1 MKNWNLESWKKY
13 PVGQHPGWNKHP
25 KINQIKYLLAK
36 SPPLVFKNEI
46 ITLKKRLADVQD
58 RKYYIVQGG
67 DCAETFADFN
77 AEIIRNK
84 LNILLQMSIVLSYG
98 TSKKTLRIGRIAGQ
112 FAKPRTKQTEIID
125 NIELP
130 TYRGDAINSI
140 EYNSKSRTP
149 NPTRMMKAYEHASYT
164 MNMIRSI
171 INGGYTNIK
180 NANDWDLEFIKS
192 SDQGKKYHSIIDKIL
207 KAISFIDAVDND
219 RNKNTQFE
227 LHEFYTSHE
236 GLLLDYEQGL
246 TRYDYSE
253 KKYYDYSG
261 HMIWVGDRTRNID
274 GAHIEFLS
282 GIENPIGI
290 KIGPSIDDEELIEII
305 NKVNPNNERCKIILI
320 ARLGIDNIDKKL
332 PLLIR
337 KIKKNKMNVV
347 WLCDPMHGNTFNNQ
361 YGYKTRHF
369 NTILNELEKYV
380 NIHKSQNSFP
390 GGIHIEFT
398 GEDVTECLGGF
409 QNINDNTLM
418 QRYETACDP
427 RLNNKQSLEL
437 IFKLTDLLNKGERDV
452 RKN

>member
-13 PVGQHPGWNKHP
+13 PVGQHPGWNEHP
-25 KINQIKYLLAK
+25 NINETKNLLSK

-46 ITLKKRLADVQD
+46 TTLKKRLSDVQD
-58 RKYYIVQGG
+58 GKYYIVQGG

-77 AEIIRNK
+77 GEIIRNK

-112 FAKPRTKQTEIID
+112 FAKPRTKQTEIIG

-130 TYRGDAINSI
+130 SYRGDAINSI
-140 EYNSKSRTP
+140 EYNSKSRMP
-149 NPTRMMKAYEHASYT
+149 NPARMIKAYEHASYT

-192 SDQGKKYHSIIDKIL
+192 SAQGKKYHSIINKIL
-207 KAISFIDAVDND
+207 KAISFIDVVDNKD
-219 RNKNTQFE
+219 RNTQFE
-227 LHEFYTSHE
+227 LYEFYTSHE

-246 TRYDYSE
+246 TRYDYNE

-261 HMIWVGDRTRNID
+261 HMIWVGDRTRNLN
-274 GAHIEFLS
+274 GAHVEFVS
-282 GIENPIGI
+282 GIQNPIGI
-290 KIGPSIDDEELIEII
+290 KIGPSINVEELIEVI
-305 NKVNPNNERCKIILI
+305 NKINPNNEKGKIILI
-320 ARLGIDNIDKKL
+320 SRLGIDNIENTL
-332 PLLIR
+332 PLLI
-337 KIKKNKMNVV
+337 KNINNKKMNVV

-369 NTILNELEKYV
+369 NTILNELEAYIR
-380 NIHKSQNSFP
+380 IHKSQNSFP

-398 GEDVTECLGGF
+398 GEDVTECLGGL

-437 IFKLTDLLNKGERDV
+437 IFKLTDLLNKGVRDV
-452 RKN
+452 SNN